1 MKIKNDKP
9 TAMKSR
15 SFTKYRSFIAGHYD
29 GMAGALTGFT
39 GLVTGHEV
47 LAGRLIRPER
57 FDVRG
62 CKRIL
67 DAGCG
72 NGRYT
77 KYLLRHADR
86 DAMLTTFDL
95 SPAMLKRARKRL
107 ETDRVSHSVADLTC
121 LPYADGCFDAIVCAW
136 VLEHLPDPS
145 VGLRELARVLAPGGR
160 LLLMCTENTFVG
172 KMCGRLWHCQTYR
185 RDDLRSTSKRCGL
198 RWTRELWFTDLHRMM
213 RMGGIVVELHRE
225 GISNG

>member
-9 TAMKSR
+9 PAMKSR
-15 SFTKYRSFIAGHYD
+15 TFTKYRSFIAGHYD
-29 GMAGALTGFT
+29 GMAGALTGFS

-86 DAMLTTFDL
+86 DAQLTTFDL
-95 SPAMLKRARKRL
+95 SPAMLA
-107 ETDRVSHSVADLTC
+107 
-121 LPYADGCFDAIVCAW
+121 
-136 VLEHLPDPS
+136 PS
-145 VGLRELARVLAPGGR
+145 AEREPACP
-160 LLLMCTENTFVG
+160 E
-172 KMCGRLWHCQTYR
+172 
-185 RDDLRSTSKRCGL
+185 
-198 RWTRELWFTDLHRMM
+198 
-213 RMGGIVVELHRE
+213 
-225 GISNG
+225 